1 MTRNIPFAPRSASP
15 LTRFTRTE
23 AGSATVE
30 FVIVFPIII
39 LMLLM
44 GFEASYYMLRTVMLD
59 RATDPPHATCASRT
73 ARSRTSPRSNTKS
86 VRRRWSSPIAPSC
99 CRSSLRPVP
108 VVSGGTGV
116 LDDRPRCVD
125 VFDTESAGNDVFLT
139 GAGNQLMALRVCAI
153 SDPLFP
159 TSVLASLAG
168 RGCGRELRR
177 HHPVELGQ
185 RARRQHRRRAR
196 GRCRFDLRRRTA
208 AAAG

>member
-15 LTRFTRTE
+15 LTRFARTE

-59 RATDPPHATCASRT
+59 RATDLAARHVRLADGAVEDLASLKQEICAATLIIPDCTELLQVELRT
-73 ARSRTSPRSNTKS
+73 
-86 VRRRWSSPIAPSC
+86 I
-99 CRSSLRPVP
+99 P

-125 VFDTESAGNDVFLT
+125 VFDTGSAANDVFLT

-159 TSVLASLAG
+159 TSVLASRLA
-168 RGCGRELRR
+168 
-177 HHPVELGQ
+177 V
-185 RARRQHRRRAR
+185 
-196 GRCRFDLRRRTA
+196 D
-208 AAAG
+208 AAGNYAVITRSSWVNEPEDSTGGAPEGDVDSIYEDEPPP